1 MLGTVK
7 DAALVTVGVVFLH
20 EAVSSLQLLGYVLS
34 LCGFVAYNLI
44 KAGRLGGN
52 GGSGVESI
60 HVGGRK
66 D

>member
-20 EAVSSLQLLGYVLS
+20 EAVSSVQLLGYVFS
-34 LCGFVAYNLI
+34 LCGFVAYNMI

-52 GGSGVESI
+52 DGPTLGM
-60 HVGGRK
+60 GRK